1 MLDQLKPARRRY
13 DELMAEMSKPDVA
26 ADPSRLAVVGRELAR
41 LEVLASLHD
50 DLSLAHSRVKEAREL
65 LGSSDALLVEM
76 AKDELVEA
84 EVAVQEIDARAADV
98 LISSDP
104 DEKRNAIIEVRAG
117 TGGDEATLFAAELL
131 RMYRRYAERLKLK
144 VETLSLNETGIGGI
158 KGGILQIEGGQAFG
172 VLRFESG
179 VHRVQ
184 RVPATEASGRI
195 HTSAASVAVLPEAE
209 EIEIKIP
216 EADIRIDVF
225 RSSGHGG
232 QSVNTT
238 DSAVRITHKPT
249 NITVSMQ
256 DEKSQLQN
264 RVKAMQVLRARLFE
278 YERNKQR
285 DERGEARRAQIGSG
299 DRSEKIRTYNFPQ
312 DRVTDHRIGLTVHN
326 LEAILDGDLDRIVE
340 ALREAARQEQLA
352 SMAGGE
358 AR

>member
-1 MLDQLKPARRRY
+1 M
-13 DELMAEMSKPDVA
+13 
-26 ADPSRLAVVGRELAR
+26 LAR

-117 TGGDEATLFAAELL
+117 TGGDEATLFAAELV

-144 VETLSLNETGIGGI
+144 VETLSLSETGIGGI
-158 KGGILQIEGGQAFG
+158 KGGILQIEGAQAFG

-209 EIEIKIP
+209 EIEIKVP

-358 AR
+358 TR